1 MNLKPHIIDFSKIGK
16 SVEGFISI
24 CEGDKHVPFEIKR
37 VFWTYFTPDNI
48 IRGRHAH
55 LNTEMVLV
63 AVAGKII
70 VNTEMPGGITD
81 SFILDNPNVGVYL
94 PKLCWHTMQYSH
106 SSVQMVLTNTLYD
119 EKDYVRSYDDF
130 KKIQQVQK

>member
-1 MNLKPHIIDFSKIGK
+1 MKLKPHIIDFSKIGK
-16 SVEGFISI
+16 SIEGFISVG
-24 CEGDKHVPFEIKR
+24 EGNKHVPFEIKR

-48 IRGRHAH
+48 IRGQHAH

-70 VNTEMPGGITD
+70 LTTEMPGGIRD
-81 SFILDNPNVGVYL
+81 SFILDNPNIGVYL

-106 SSVQMVLTNTLYD
+106 SSVQMVLANTLYD
-119 EKDYVRSYDDF
+119 EKDYIRSYEDF
-130 KKIQQVQK
+130 KKIE